1 MSCLCYSREGI
12 KKRRFQALEWLATVA
27 SYASIKREGVMESNV
42 YVPQAARLNQVP
54 ARSFTSTIPKSGIVS
69 IMEVHGSNLCSP
81 PDLRLR
87 IEILILG
94 RLLLIR
100 LPCQYLKMAG
110 FKYYGLTTD
119 YLILIKFVRQPE
131 YAVLLPLPVR

>member
-1 MSCLCYSREGI
+1 MSCVCYSREGI
-12 KKRRFQALEWLATVA
+12 KKRRFHALEWLATVA

-42 YVPQAARLNQVP
+42 YVPQAARLKQVP

-87 IEILILG
+87 IVNLDFWSAAFDSVTMPILENGGI
-94 RLLLIR
+94 
-100 LPCQYLKMAG
+100 Q
-110 FKYYGLTTD
+110 
-119 YLILIKFVRQPE
+119 
-131 YAVLLPLPVR
+131 VLWLNC